1 VKCVNP
7 LDGQDSKEIHRD
19 DLNVATNTSTVNGVL
34 LGRLTT
40 CERELRRLCEGLDPD
55 AVPLPEVVSVFAR
68 LDAITKLAAGAQ
80 LRLARKLDDANA
92 AAGAGARSTAEY
104 LATKTGTSVGAA
116 QDVLA
121 TSQRL
126 ATQGHA
132 DAAVARGLLSG
143 DQARL
148 VTEAAAVDANA
159 ERGLLDL
166 AQQRSVKDLRDEC
179 ATVKANADPD
189 PAATRERL
197 RRARSCRTWKDR
209 EGAWNLALRHL
220 PEVGAEIE
228 ALLAPFTHT
237 RFEAGRQ
244 SGQRESRDAYRAD
257 AMLDLARA
265 SGSGASPKG
274 ARRADT
280 KVFVHIDAQT
290 LLSGER
296 HPESV
301 CHIDGIGPVD
311 VDHVRSLFGE
321 AFVVALIH
329 DGQDVR
335 RVVHLGRQV
344 TAHQR
349 SALEA
354 RGQCCEVPGCDIDW
368 GLEIDHITGWALT
381 KTTTLDD
388 LGWLCGHHHD
398 QKTHHGYRLTG
409 PPGNRTWIPP
419 PRDRAA

>member
-1 VKCVNP
+1 LLSEHQYGVPIMSLGP
-7 LDGQDSKEIHRD
+7 L
-19 DLNVATNTSTVNGVL
+19 ATVRG
-34 LGRLTT
+34 
-40 CERELRRLCEGLDPD
+40 ELRRYCQGLDVD
-55 AVPLPEVVSVFAR
+55 AVPAPEVVSQFEDLEGIIR
-68 LDAITKLAAGAQ
+68 LATGAQ
-80 LRLARKLDDANA
+80 LRLARRVREVAV
-92 AAGAGARSTAEY
+92 AGARSTAEY
-104 LATKTGTSVGAA
+104 LASKTGTSVGAA
-116 QDVLA
+116 QDLLV
-121 TSQRL
+121 TSERL
-126 ATQGHA
+126 ASQAHA
-132 DAAVARGLLSG
+132 DAAVAQGQLSR
-143 DQARL
+143 DQASI
-148 VTEAAAVDANA
+148 VADAVAADPTA
-159 ERGLLDL
+159 EQGLLD
-166 AQQRSVKDLRDEC
+166 AAVQQSVKDLRAQA

-197 RRARSCRTWKDR
+197 RRSRSCRTWKDR

-228 ALLAPFTHT
+228 ALLAPFTHA

-244 SGQRESRDAYRAD
+244 SGQREARDAYRAD
-257 AMLDLARA
+257 ALLDLARA
-265 SGSGASPKG
+265 SRSGTSPKG

-290 LLSGER
+290 LMTGTKR
-296 HPESV
+296 PESV

-311 VDHVRSLFGE
+311 VDHVRSLFGD

-388 LGWLCGHHHD
+388 LGWLCGHHHY

-409 PPGNRTWIPP
+409 PPGRRTWVPP
-419 PRDRAA
+419 PARARTA